1 MTGIR
6 SIRQGIDDA
15 ALDGVEPMPAEPRTD
30 HSKLFQP
37 LTLRHKTLKN
47 RIVFGAH
54 TANMSIDGLPSDR
67 HLGYYRERAR
77 GGAGMI
83 VVEPVPV
90 HQAAVLTGRQFR
102 AGDDAVIPGFRK
114 ITDTVHEYG
123 TVIIGQMFHVGAHGD
138 WDNSFEASW
147 SPSGLPSMH
156 DSDVSHA
163 MTEAEVEITIE
174 GFIAQARRAKACGF
188 DGIEMMAAYNALI
201 EQFWSPYSNRRD
213 DKYGGSFENRM
224 RFGVEI
230 MTRMRKAVGEDF
242 IIGMAISVD
251 ESQPGILSLDLHQEI
266 AAWHDERGLYDY
278 VTVGTGGYYDF
289 PRLIPTFM
297 FEDKLGAHSAE
308 KIRSVVKHVKVQAE
322 SHIRTPD
329 NAAYIIGSGQADMVS
344 IVRGQIADPHW
355 ANKAREQ
362 RPDDIRP
369 CISCNQMCWGR
380 RSRDYWIS
388 CLVNPSSGREYQWD
402 GDTFKPAAQPKKVLV
417 IGGGPAGL
425 EAARVAAE
433 RGHSV
438 TLTEATDKLGGQF
451 RLAGLQPRRQQILD
465 LIDWYERQLQQHQV
479 QIRYNTL
486 MEADDIRAFNADEV
500 IIATGSSPN
509 PTGFQRAL
517 PMVPELPGIDL
528 GQVWSTEDVMRREAR
543 LGKRVLI
550 VDEGS
555 NWRGCGTAWHLAE
568 KGHEVILA
576 TTASYIGQEIQR
588 TAADWPLRSK
598 LKKLGAQFRTE
609 TVITA
614 WHGNA
619 ATLTSLVDNE
629 DERIAVD
636 SLVLAIGNQANVEL
650 ATELRQAGIDHQ
662 VIGDSLAPRHAPAAI
677 LEGRRRGLAV

>member
-1 MTGIR
+1 M
-6 SIRQGIDDA
+6 QA
-15 ALDGVEPMPAEPRTD
+15 D

-37 LTLRHKTLKN
+37 LTIRHKTLKN

-54 TANMSIDGLPSDR
+54 TANMSIDGLPSER
-67 HLGYYRERAR
+67 HHGYYRERAR

-90 HQAAVLTGRQFR
+90 HQTAVLTGRQFR
-102 AGDDAVIPGFRK
+102 AGDDAIIPHFRK

-123 TVIIGQMFHVGAHGD
+123 TVIISQMFHVGAHGD
-138 WDNSFEASW
+138 WDNSFEAAW

-163 MTEAEVEITIE
+163 MSEAEVELTVDC
-174 GFIAQARRAKACGF
+174 FVAQALRAKAAGF

-201 EQFWSPYSNRRD
+201 EQFWSPYSNRRS

-224 RFGVEI
+224 RFTHELL
-230 MTRMRKAVGEDF
+230 TKMRKAVGEDF
-242 IIGMAISVD
+242 IIGMAISID
-251 ESQPGILSLDLHQEI
+251 DSQPDIMSIEMHQEI

-289 PRLIPTFM
+289 PRIIPTFLY
-297 FEDKLGAHSAE
+297 EDKLGAQYAE
-308 KIRSVVKHVKVQAE
+308 KIRQVVKQVKVQAE

-329 NAAYIIGSGQADMVS
+329 NAAYIISAGQADMVS

-355 ANKAREQ
+355 ANKTKQGLAE
-362 RPDDIRP
+362 DIRP

-388 CLVNPSSGREYQWD
+388 CLVNPSAGREYQWD
-402 GDTFKPAAQPKKVLV
+402 GDTFKAAAMPKKVLV

-438 TLTEATDKLGGQF
+438 TLAEATDKLGGQF

-465 LIDWYERQLQQHQV
+465 LIDWYERQLQKHQV
-479 QIRYNTL
+479 QIRFNTL
-486 MEADDIRAFNADEV
+486 MEVEDIRAVSADAV
-500 IIATGSSPN
+500 IVATGSLPN
-509 PTGFQRAL
+509 PTGFQRAI
-517 PMVPELPGIDL
+517 PMMPELSGIER
-528 GQVWSTEDVMRREAR
+528 GNVWSAEDVMRREAR
-543 LGKRVLI
+543 LGKRVI
-550 VDEGS
+550 IIDEGG

-568 KGHEVILA
+568 KGHEVVLVTPA
-576 TTASYIGQEIQR
+576 PYIGQEIQR
-588 TAADWPLRSK
+588 TSADWPLRSR
-598 LKKLGAQFRTE
+598 LKKMGVVFKTE
-609 TVITA
+609 AVVSA
-614 WHGNA
+614 WHGDH
-619 ATLTSLVDNE
+619 ATVTSILDNE
-629 DERIAVD
+629 SEEVAAD
-636 SLVLAIGNQANVEL
+636 SLVLAIANQANTEL
-650 ATELRQAGIDHQ
+650 ADGLQGAGIAHQ

-677 LEGRRRGLAV
+677 LEGRRLGLGI